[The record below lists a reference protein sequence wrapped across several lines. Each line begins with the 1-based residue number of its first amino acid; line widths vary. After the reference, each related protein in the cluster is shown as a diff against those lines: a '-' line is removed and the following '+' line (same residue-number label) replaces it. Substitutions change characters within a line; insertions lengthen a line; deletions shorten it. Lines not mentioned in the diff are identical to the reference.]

1 MARDRSSRRSTLN
14 VAHAY
19 TPGLCVTAGASV
31 SRVRRLPLRGD
42 VIVARGRNL
51 RAEDVVARTA
61 LPGNVHT
68 VKVASILGIPPDDI
82 REQMLKK
89 EGERVTK
96 DEIIASSKSF
106 FGVFTSKCATPV
118 SGTIEAI
125 SNVTGQVAIREAPLP
140 VEVAAYIDGE
150 VVEVLPGEGVVM
162 RATGAFVQ
170 GIFGIGGETCGTIR
184 VVCESPRD
192 PLDETAVS
200 RASSDG
206 AAGASAAASGGA
218 ANGAAGAI
226 LVGGALVTLAALRA
240 AVAAGARAVIAG
252 GISASDLE
260 SFLGY
265 DLGVAITG
273 QEEKGITLLVTEGFG
288 DLAMADRTFELL
300 RDCAGMRA
308 SVNGATQIRAGV
320 LRPEIIVPRPDAP
333 VHDAAAAGGGLRVGS
348 RVRTIREPWFGR
360 RGVVTGLPQELREI
374 ETGARVRVLTLR
386 MDDGAEITLPRANV
400 EMMEA

>member
-1 MARDRSSRRSTLN
+1 

-19 TPGLCVTAGASV
+19 TPGLRVTAGASV

-42 VIVARGRNL
+42 VLVARGQTL

-68 VKVASILGIPPDDI
+68 VKVASVLGIPPDDI

-89 EGERVTK
+89 EGEPVAK

-106 FGVFTSKCATPV
+106 FGVFTSKCAAPV
-118 SGTIEAI
+118 AGTIEAI
-125 SNVTGQVAIREAPLP
+125 STVTGLVAVREPPIP
-140 VEVAAYIDGE
+140 VEVAAYIDGDVE
-150 VVEVLPGEGVVM
+150 EVLPGEGVVM

-192 PLDETAVS
+192 PLDEAAVS
-200 RASSDG
+200 RA
-206 AAGASAAASGGA
+206 AAG
-218 ANGAAGAI
+218 GAAGAI

-273 QEEKGITLLVTEGFG
+273 QEEKGITLVVTEGFG
-288 DLAMADRTFELL
+288 DLAMAERTFDLL
-300 RDCAGMRA
+300 RGCAGMRA

-320 LRPEIIVPRPDAP
+320 LRPEIIIPRPGAA
-333 VHDAAAAGGGLRVGS
+333 VHDDAAATDGGGLRVGS
-348 RVRTIREPWFGR
+348 SVRTIREPWFGR
-360 RGVVTGLPQELREI
+360 RGVVTGLPHDLREI
-374 ETGARVRVLTLR
+374 ETGARVRVLTLC
-386 MDDGAEITLPRANV
+386 MDDGAEVTLPRANV

>member
-1 MARDRSSRRSTLN
+1 M
-14 VAHAY
+14 AHAY
-19 TPGLCVTAGASV
+19 TPGLRVTAAASV

-42 VIVARGRNL
+42 VLVARGQVL

-68 VKVASILGIPPDDI
+68 VKVASLLGIPPDDI
-82 REQMLKK
+82 RDQMLKK
-89 EGERVTK
+89 EGESVAK

-106 FGVFTSKCATPV
+106 FGVFTSKCASPV
-118 SGTIEAI
+118 AGTIEAI
-125 SNVTGQVAIREAPLP
+125 SSVTGQVVVREPPIP

-150 VVEVLPGEGVVM
+150 VEEVLPGEGVVM
-162 RATGAFVQ
+162 RAAGAFVQ

-184 VVCESPRD
+184 VACESPRD
-192 PLDETAVS
+192 PLDEAAVS
-200 RASSDG
+200 RAAAGGGPARDAAGG
-206 AAGASAAASGGA
+206 AGGARGAGGASAV
-218 ANGAAGAI
+218 AGAI
-226 LVGGALVTLAALRA
+226 LVGGGLVTVGALRA

-273 QEEKGITLLVTEGFG
+273 QEEKGITLVITEGFG
-288 DLAMADRTFELL
+288 DLAMAERTFELL
-300 RDCAGMRA
+300 RGCAGMRA

-320 LRPEIIVPRPDAP
+320 LRPEIIVPRPGAAVRD
-333 VHDAAAAGGGLRVGS
+333 DAATDGGGLRVGS
-348 RVRTIREPWFGR
+348 TVRMIREPWFGR
-360 RGVVTGLPQELREI
+360 RGVVTDLPHDLREI
-374 ETGARVRVLTLR
+374 ETGARVRVLALR
-386 MDDGAEITLPRANV
+386 MDDGAEITLPRANI